1 MMAYRNDPEA
11 SLVSNSDFTK
21 AMKVI
26 KPSVDHEEDY
36 ITKLY
41 KMAEESGA
49 TVEIIGDES
58 DEGSTLKKA

>member
-26 KPSVDHEEDY
+26 KPSVDQEVINFYENLAKN
-36 ITKLY
+36 IGKSV
-41 KMAEESGA
+41 KERRKQVEESG
-49 TVEIIGDES
+49 
-58 DEGSTLKKA
+58 LYN